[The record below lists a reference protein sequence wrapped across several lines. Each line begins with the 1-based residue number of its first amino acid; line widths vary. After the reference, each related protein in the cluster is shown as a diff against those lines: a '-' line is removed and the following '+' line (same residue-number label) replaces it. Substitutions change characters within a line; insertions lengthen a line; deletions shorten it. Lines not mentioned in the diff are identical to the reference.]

1 MEVFAK
7 VQSGRNEFYLGE
19 DRKKIS
25 LSRGGLKQFFSKYCY
40 CFLKKSQ
47 NLGED

>member
-19 DRKKIS
+19 DRKK
-25 LSRGGLKQFFSKYCY
+25 
-40 CFLKKSQ
+40 FLY
-47 NLGED
+47 LGED